1 VNPLSTRARAETKAI
16 AVGIPATTIALRTH
30 SLQAE
35 LGGLALEEI
44 PIPRLAA
51 HEVLVRVHAAS
62 IGFPDLLMTYG
73 GYHFKPELPF
83 TGGMDVAGVVVGL
96 GAGVE
101 HVGIGEAVA
110 VMHRTGGF
118 SQYSVYPASAVMAK
132 PATLT
137 FAQTA
142 AMGSAY
148 LTAYVALVRCADI
161 EPGEWLL
168 VHGASGGVGL
178 ATVDLGRA
186 LGARVIAA
194 ASSRAKLDT
203 IAAEYSPAALL
214 ESRPGFHEQVRAI
227 TGAGAQVIFDP
238 VGGDT
243 FTESTRCIGFGGR
256 LLVVGF
262 ASGNIPS
269 IATNIALLKG
279 FSVVGV
285 RAGEYGRRFPDR
297 GRENEATI
305 QSLALTGRIRP
316 RVHAE
321 LPLSRW
327 REGFQMLMERAVIGR
342 VVLVP
347 QE

>member
-1 VNPLSTRARAETKAI
+1 MNPVSTRARAETETI
-16 AVGIPATTIALRTH
+16 AVGVPSTTIALRTH
-30 SLQAE
+30 ALLAE
-35 LGGLALEEI
+35 LGGLALEEL

-51 HEVLVRVHAAS
+51 HEVLVRVHAVS

-83 TGGMDVAGVVVGL
+83 TGGMDVAGVVVGI

-118 SQYSVYPASAVMAK
+118 SQYAVYPASAVMAK
-132 PATLT
+132 PTSLT

-142 AMGSAY
+142 ALGSAY

-161 EPGEWLL
+161 QAGEWLL

-178 ATVDLGRA
+178 ATVDLGCA

-194 ASSRAKLDT
+194 ASSRVKLDT
-203 IAAEYSPAALL
+203 IAAEYAPAALL
-214 ESRPGFHEQVRAI
+214 DSRAGFHEEVRAI
-227 TGAGAQVIFDP
+227 TGTGAQVIFDP

-243 FTESTRCIGFGGR
+243 FTASTRCISFGGR

-262 ASGNIPS
+262 ASGSIPS

-297 GRENEATI
+297 GRENKAMI
-305 QSLALTGRIRP
+305 QSLAVQRRIRP

-327 REGFQMLMERAVIGR
+327 REGFKMLMDRTVIGR

-347 QE
+347 EE

>member
-1 VNPLSTRARAETKAI
+1 VNPVTTRARTGTEALAAE
-16 AVGIPATTIALRTH
+16 IPPTTIALRTH
-30 SLQAE
+30 TLQAE

-44 PIPRLAA
+44 PIPQLAA
-51 HEVLVRVHAAS
+51 DEVLVRVHAVG

-83 TGGMDVAGVVVGL
+83 TGGMDVAGVVVRV

-101 HVGIGEAVA
+101 HVSIGEAVT
-110 VMHRTGGF
+110 VMHRSGGF
-118 SQYSVYPASAVMAK
+118 SQYAVYPASALMAK
-132 PATLT
+132 PASLT
-137 FAQTA
+137 FAQA
-142 AMGSAY
+142 AALGSAY
-148 LTAYVALVRCADI
+148 LTAHVALVRCADI
-161 EPGEWLL
+161 KAGEWLL
-168 VHGASGGVGL
+168 VHGAAGGVGL
-178 ATVDLGRA
+178 AAVDLGCA

-194 ASSRAKLDT
+194 ASSQAKLET
-203 IAAEYSPAALL
+203 IAAEYAPAAVL
-214 ESRPGFHEQVRAI
+214 ENRPGFHEQVRAI
-227 TGAGAQVIFDP
+227 TGGGAQLIFDP

-262 ASGNIPS
+262 ASGKIPS

-279 FSVVGV
+279 FSVIGV

-297 GRENEATI
+297 GRENEAAI
-305 QSLALTGRIRP
+305 QSLALAGRIRP
-316 RVHAE
+316 RVHAQ

-327 REGFQMLMERAVIGR
+327 REGFRMLMEREVIGR
-342 VVLVP
+342 VVLEP